1 MGQPKVAS
9 ATWRDRTKPI
19 SRDFYETVGQHKRQ
33 TRALRSSQAWDYAK
47 TPKSRFEMTSAIPS
61 ETRGKVSNFSPYGM
75 AVNKIG
81 DVVTGFSGSSVND
94 YIGTY
99 HSGMLASGNSPS
111 PPIRYF
117 AGKDWFGGTFG
128 SFPAWGEY
136 SYTSLDPD

>member
-1 MGQPKVAS
+1 
-9 ATWRDRTKPI
+9 
-19 SRDFYETVGQHKRQ
+19 
-33 TRALRSSQAWDYAK
+33 
-47 TPKSRFEMTSAIPS
+47 
-61 ETRGKVSNFSPYGM
+61 M

-136 SYTSLDPD
+136 SYTSLDPDGLTISTIQEYAETRYDPQLYNAFGTRIAAITPF